1 MKSRRLVMYDKIPFS
16 SKIKKKWKAEDR
28 KVSQFP
34 GSLCV
39 CLESQDQKPS
49 EFMVEKLQHLIHPA
63 RYFNKP
69 K

>member
-16 SKIKKKWKAEDR
+16 SKIKKMESR

-39 CLESQDQKPS
+39 CLESEDQKPS